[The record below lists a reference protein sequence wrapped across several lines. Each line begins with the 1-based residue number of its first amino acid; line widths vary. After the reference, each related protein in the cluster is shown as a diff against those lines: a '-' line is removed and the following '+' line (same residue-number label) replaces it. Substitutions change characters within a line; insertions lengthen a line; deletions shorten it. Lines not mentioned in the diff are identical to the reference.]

1 MNYKQMIEQARANGM
16 ATEKKMWAAVET
28 LSTDLL
34 ALEQTDPK
42 LYWHILRR
50 QHAVLY
56 GRHYSEKM
64 ANHDVNALVY
74 SGMYDEE
81 GTPTD
86 GGAHWTRIKV
96 DELTKGMKFHANV
109 NAWDKYVAFN
119 SMYADLCA
127 CMNEDEIIKAAYAFY
142 FCDDDWQPCEDD
154 CTKVWDYNALHASL

>member
-1 MNYKQMIEQARANGM
+1 MIEQARANGM
-16 ATEKKMWAAVET
+16 ATEKKMWAAIDT
-28 LSTDLL
+28 LSDDLL
-34 ALEQTDPK
+34 ALEHTDPK

-64 ANHDVNALVY
+64 AKHDVDALVY

-81 GTPTD
+81 GTPTG
-86 GGAHWTRIKV
+86 GGAHWSRIKV
-96 DELTKGMKFHANV
+96 DELTNGMKFHANV

-127 CMNEDEIIKAAYAFY
+127 CLGE
-142 FCDDDWQPCEDD
+142 
-154 CTKVWDYNALHASL
+154 

>member
-34 ALEQTDPK
+34 TLEQTDPK

-81 GTPTD
+81 GMPTD
-86 GGAHWTRIKV
+86 GGAHWTRLKV

-127 CMNEDEIIKAAYAFY
+127 WMNEE
-142 FCDDDWQPCEDD
+142 
-154 CTKVWDYNALHASL
+154 